1 MSDGDEAASFADVG
15 DVADEKIAVGNGKL
29 SSELDDF
36 VAKVAS
42 NLILLIILSESSSSR
57 LVDNLPVL
65 NNAMSSTQHKSSLL
79 VSVDNSC
86 VED

>member
-1 MSDGDEAASFADVG
+1 MSDGDEAASFADVS

-42 NLILLIILSESSSSR
+42 NLVLLIILSESSSSR
-57 LVDNLPVL
+57 LVDNLPVF
-65 NNAMSSTQHKSSLL
+65 NNAMSSTHHKSSLL